1 MKKIM
6 KDYRERTKKQYPLP
20 SSVQELLPIVKIA
33 RDGVFQL
40 EDGREEDEKQYDKAY
55 LFDDTNF
62 ATMDDMQKA
71 DFLKLYVSILNS
83 MNVSFK
89 IILMNSSRNM
99 AKIRKQLF
107 LHTQKEYE
115 KEYARD
121 FNSQMEDALL
131 KGRSGIEMNRI
142 FLISCRKKSVE
153 EARDFFRSIE
163 ANLTVNFDRLQSR
176 LIPLDAS
183 DRMALLDS
191 FYHPGREESFRFDFD
206 QAIKRKVSWKDL
218 ISPQMIRHV
227 TDEYGKPDGITLQV
241 DDHFVRVLY
250 VPDMP
255 SAINPDTLSRLM
267 AGQFHLIFTID
278 VASIPRDVQKKTVD
292 ERYMENGRAIEKQ
305 QESHNRNQAWSTDIS
320 LDRRME
326 RDELEFLQD
335 VITNQDENLFYVAL
349 YAVVSAENLN
359 ALERSV
365 TTFTSTAEGEGFRFR
380 PASQN
385 QLEALNTALPTGARF
400 ATHMYPLLAQPLAAL
415 TPFMVHELNDPDGL
429 FYGINQISKNVLIGN
444 RKLLTNPH
452 GFILGK
458 TGGGKG
464 FATKLEVLQVL
475 LKYED
480 DIILIDPQN
489 EYEGFSKVFRGQFI
503 DFGSESNHNLNP
515 LDIGTYKYMSGRT
528 AFLRD
533 KTDLMLGIFGQIC
546 AQDLSA
552 QQKSIIGRITQALY
566 KGLDLENPK
575 TEPPTLV
582 DFYERLGEVDE
593 YQAQDLQLALE
604 LFVTGSL
611 NMFSRQTNVNTD
623 NRFVVYGISDLGQE
637 QFAVGILIMLESIRA
652 RIARNFRKGRATW
665 LLIDEFHNLAGDYF
679 SAKYLEKIWKEV
691 RKLGG
696 VCTGITQNMEDLTQ
710 SKVIETMLSNS
721 EYVSFLSAG
730 PLEEE
735 LIRDIFS
742 MSDNLIRYIH
752 NAQRGCGLLKF
763 GEKYIPKDA
772 RLKKGSPMYDL
783 FNTDFHEI
791 QRKKDIKNL
800 QKNMDTQMTEEI
812 REVMELDPT
821 EEEKKT
827 ADILLD

>member
-1 MKKIM
+1 MRKIM

-20 SSVQELLPIVKIA
+20 SSVQELIPIVKIA

-40 EDGREEDEKQYDKAY
+40 EDGRDEDEKQYDKAY

-62 ATMDDMQKA
+62 ATMDDLQKA

-99 AKIRKQLF
+99 AKIRRQLF
-107 LHTQKEYE
+107 LHPEKEYE
-115 KEYARD
+115 KKYARD
-121 FNSQMEDALL
+121 FNEQMEDALME
-131 KGRSGIEMNRI
+131 GRSGIETNRI
-142 FLISCRKKSVE
+142 FLISCKRRSAE

-163 ANLTVNFDRLQSR
+163 ATLVVNFERLQSR
-176 LIPLDAS
+176 LVPLDAS
-183 DRMALLDS
+183 ERMALLDS
-191 FYHPGREESFRFDFD
+191 FYHPGREETFQFDFD
-206 QAIKRKVSWKDL
+206 QAVRRRVSWKDL

-250 VPDMP
+250 VPDFP
-255 SAINPDTLSRLM
+255 SGIEPNALKHLM
-267 AGQFHLIFTID
+267 GGQFHLILTID
-278 VASIPRDVQKKTVD
+278 VAWVPRDVQRKTVN
-292 ERYMENGRAIEKQ
+292 ERYMENERAIEKQ
-305 QESHNRNQAWSTDIS
+305 QESHNRNQAWSTDIT
-320 LDRRME
+320 LDRRMAKE
-326 RDELEFLQD
+326 ELERVQDIVINRDE
-335 VITNQDENLFYVAL
+335 NMFYVAL
-349 YAVVSAENLN
+349 YAVISADSLRE
-359 ALERSV
+359 LERSV
-365 TTFTSTAEGEGFRFR
+365 TAFSSTADGLGLSFR
-380 PASQN
+380 PARWN
-385 QLEALNTALPTGARF
+385 QLDALNTALPTGARF
-400 ATHMYPLLAQPLAAL
+400 ATHMYPMLIQPIAAL
-415 TPFMVHELNDPDGL
+415 APFIVHELNDPDGL
-429 FYGINQISKNVLIGN
+429 FYGINQISKNTLIGN
-444 RKLLTNPH
+444 RKLLINPH

-464 FATKLEVLQVL
+464 FATKLELLQIL

-480 DIILIDPQN
+480 DVLLIDPQN
-489 EYEGFSKVFRGQFI
+489 EYEGFAKEFRGQFI
-503 DFGSESNHNLNP
+503 DFGSESDHNLNP
-515 LDIGTYKYMSGRT
+515 LDTENYKYSSGRT

-546 AQDLSA
+546 AQDLTA
-552 QQKSIIGRITQALY
+552 QQKSIIGRITQSLY
-566 KGLDLENPK
+566 KGLDLEDPK
-575 TEPPTLV
+575 IEPPTLV
-582 DFYERLGEVDE
+582 DFYDRLGEEDE

-611 NMFSRQTNVNTD
+611 NMFSRQTNVNTN

-652 RIARNFRKGRATW
+652 RIARNYHRGRATW
-665 LLIDEFHNLAGDYF
+665 LFIDEFHNLAGDYF
-679 SAKYLEKIWKEV
+679 SARYLEKIWKEV
-691 RKLGG
+691 RKMGG

-710 SKVIETMLSNS
+710 SKLIETMVSNS
-721 EYVSFLSAG
+721 EFVSFLSAG

-742 MSDNLIRYIH
+742 MSDNMIKYIS
-752 NAQRGCGLLKF
+752 NVPRGCGLLKF
-763 GEKYIPKDA
+763 GGKYIPKDA

-800 QKNMDTQMTEEI
+800 QKNMDAQMTEEI